1 MFYMEKNSKCT
12 GSFFWGCFMRH
23 RLPYF
28 LWCCFWSPY
37 FFNRRFVIDLVAK
50 LVLFVPV
57 AGADHSPPPA
67 LKSSLLSSLLPPPLI
82 HSFFTRTS
90 KLFLRLPVLNF
101 FFIFE
106 AEIFLIC
113 SYFPDWALQCLKEEC
128 QTEYIKKRNISFL
141 SLFFFQAVTGRCSTK
156 NRFCNFAKTN
166 QKYLQRSSIF
176 R

>member
-82 HSFFTRTS
+82 HSFFIKTS

-101 FFIFE
+101 FHFWGWNFLNLFLFPRLSLAMPQRRMSDWVHKKTQYFISFI
-106 AEIFLIC
+106 IFL
-113 SYFPDWALQCLKEEC
+113 SSSHWEMFYKKSVLQLC
-128 QTEYIKKRNISFL
+128 
-141 SLFFFQAVTGRCSTK
+141 
-156 NRFCNFAKTN
+156 
-166 QKYLQRSSIF
+166 
-176 R
+176 

>member
-1 MFYMEKNSKCT
+1 MENFKLQSWKIKIEKYHEPSNKFEFMFYMEKNSKCT

-57 AGADHSPPPA
+57 AVADHSPPPA

-82 HSFFTRTS
+82 HSFFIKTS
-90 KLFLRLPVLNF
+90 KLFLILPVLNF
-101 FFIFE
+101 F
-106 AEIFLIC
+106 
-113 SYFPDWALQCLKEEC
+113 
-128 QTEYIKKRNISFL
+128 SFL
-141 SLFFFQAVTGRCSTK
+141 RLKFF
-156 NRFCNFAKTN
+156 
-166 QKYLQRSSIF
+166 
-176 R
+176 